1 MLDDVVGGGP
11 GMDEIFG
18 SPEPSITIE
27 MDKLPTRKPETFG
40 MGMPGLPEPLQKIRQ
55 SILGAMGGAG
65 PSEGP
70 TFF

>member
-40 MGMPGLPEPLQKIRQ
+40 MGMPGLPEPLQKIR
-55 SILGAMGGAG
+55 
-65 PSEGP
+65 
-70 TFF
+70 